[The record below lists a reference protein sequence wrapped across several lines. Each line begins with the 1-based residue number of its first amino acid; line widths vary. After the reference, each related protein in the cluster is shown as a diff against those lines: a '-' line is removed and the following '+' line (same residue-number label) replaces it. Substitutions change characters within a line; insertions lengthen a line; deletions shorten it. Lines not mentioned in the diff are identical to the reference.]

1 MVFPPCELRI
11 WEVWNIAAA
20 AAAAAATKR
29 FSRVRLCMTP

>member
-20 AAAAAATKR
+20 AAATKR